1 VRALHVLAI
10 ALLVVASAACGSSAP
25 APAAPPIAPRIAESP
40 APPPWFCSQWHDPE
54 VTMCQRT
61 LDGCISAS
69 RTHGDASACAPRGE
83 AWCFHRTDGV
93 TGGYQYCAAIS
104 VDCDRVRGAVA
115 NVIPTTAC
123 ALTE

>member
-1 VRALHVLAI
+1 MI
-10 ALLVVASAACGSSAP
+10 VVASSACGSSVP
-25 APAAPPIAPRIAESP
+25 APAAPSIAPRIAETP
-40 APPPWFCSQWHDPE
+40 APPWYCAQWHEPE

-61 LDGCISAS
+61 LDGCTSAS
-69 RTHGDASACAPRGE
+69 RTHGDASACEPTRE

-93 TGGYQYCAAIS
+93 SGGYQYCAAIS